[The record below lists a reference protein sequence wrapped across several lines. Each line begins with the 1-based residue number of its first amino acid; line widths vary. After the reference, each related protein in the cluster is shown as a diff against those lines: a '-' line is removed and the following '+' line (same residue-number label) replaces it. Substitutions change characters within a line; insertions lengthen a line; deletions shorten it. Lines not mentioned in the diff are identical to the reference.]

1 MIKYGCLTN
10 EEFYRKGGCSLEIG
24 ILIIS
29 VPFIIFAIILSK
41 GKGASILAGYNTMS
55 DSEKA
60 QYDEVALCKFIG
72 KIMYGISFSIIIFA
86 VSEMLENQVLFIIGL
101 ILFLTLIIFMLV
113 YSNKRDRFKKI
124 ND

>member
-1 MIKYGCLTN
+1 M
-10 EEFYRKGGCSLEIG
+10 EIG

-41 GKGASILAGYNTMS
+41 GKGASILAGYNTKS

-72 KIMYGISFSIIIFA
+72 KIMYGLSFSIIIFA